1 MELQGTIVVTSDK
14 KVCDGM
20 MSTIFVLGQS
30 DKEVG
35 NEETFVICVT
45 FEMDYKGETGI
56 KGAFLLLVKVSKRFA
71 MDLLVFCLLPVK
83 TTKRFWM
90 ERQLLFFVV
99 VKCW

>member
-1 MELQGTIVVTSDK
+1 
-14 KVCDGM
+14 M

-71 MDLLVFCLLPVK
+71 MDLLVFFLLPVK